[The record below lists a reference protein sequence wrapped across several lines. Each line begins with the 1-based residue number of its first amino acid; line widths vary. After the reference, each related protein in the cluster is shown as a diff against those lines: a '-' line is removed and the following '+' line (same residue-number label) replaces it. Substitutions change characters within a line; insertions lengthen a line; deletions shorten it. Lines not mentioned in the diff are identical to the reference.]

1 LPPKVLTAWWPET
14 PDELLRALQ
23 SYERLCAAHPAV
35 VFEVVLFCKSLT
47 PAAIESVLRAE
58 DSLHAAGVL
67 LAQGLDVFS

>member
-1 LPPKVLTAWWPET
+1 MPPKVLTAWPET

-58 DSLHAAGVL
+58 DSLQAAGAL
-67 LAQGLDVFS
+67 LAQGLNVFS